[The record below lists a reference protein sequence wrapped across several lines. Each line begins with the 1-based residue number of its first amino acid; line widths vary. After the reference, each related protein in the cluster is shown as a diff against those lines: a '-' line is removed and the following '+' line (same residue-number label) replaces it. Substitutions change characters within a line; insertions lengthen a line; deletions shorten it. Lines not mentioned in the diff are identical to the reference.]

1 MAIVRTTP
9 KETASGEPV
18 NNGPSAPAA
27 RDTTRSVVRQA
38 PARAAQPRVPGAAR
52 QQAMRQ
58 QTQGGE
64 SPLNVQDTMTELRRV
79 VWPTREKVQAGT
91 IVTIGLLV
99 FFGAYIFGLDSII
112 NALFHALNLYPQATP
127 GS

>member
-9 KETASGEPV
+9 KETASGEPTG
-18 NNGPSAPAA
+18 NGQTSSAA

-38 PARAAQPRVPGAAR
+38 PARPVAPRVPGAAR
-52 QQAMRQ
+52 QTAMRQ
-58 QTQGGE
+58 AQQGE
-64 SPLNVQDTMTELRRV
+64 APLNVQDTMTELRRV

-112 NALFHALNLYPQATP
+112 NALFQALNLYPQATP